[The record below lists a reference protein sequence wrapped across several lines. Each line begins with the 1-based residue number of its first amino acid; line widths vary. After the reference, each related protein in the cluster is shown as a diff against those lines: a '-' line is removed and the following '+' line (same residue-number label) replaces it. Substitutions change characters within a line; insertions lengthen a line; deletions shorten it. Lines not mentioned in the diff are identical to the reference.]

1 MSSIWFAICRHCR
14 AVLVWLWKGCLTY
27 CKSVCYWG
35 GYMRPKLLP
44 RRQVSRPGLPCAL
57 HGCCRLCLLGHC
69 SICAWWLP
77 PRLLTILSSFLVKNQ
92 RFGVCSLPPLTCC
105 RSVVAVYSLVV
116 VNCAC
121 PITWRRCSF
130 VTSCHC
136 RNWRLTESGIS
147 SICIEFSASCDVDF
161 VRLHINTKRAHSNK
175 LKTNSSSRITLLTAE
190 VAYVTFVELS
200 VSGDEPFVQ
209 YTILARRCQTA
220 TTCETQWR
228 HYCYN

>member
-57 HGCCRLCLLGHC
+57 HGCCRLCLLCHW

-77 PRLLTILSSFLVKNQ
+77 PRLLTISRSFFLKNQ

-105 RSVVAVYSLVV
+105 RRVVA

-121 PITWRRCSF
+121 PTTWWRCSI
-130 VTSCHC
+130 VTSRHC
-136 RNWRLTESGIS
+136 RNWRGLADRQ
-147 SICIEFSASCDVDF
+147 FAWNFQPRWSCVVF
-161 VRLHINTKRAHSNK
+161 VRLHTLTPNVNTRIN
-175 LKTNSSSRITLLTAE
+175 
-190 VAYVTFVELS
+190 
-200 VSGDEPFVQ
+200 
-209 YTILARRCQTA
+209 
-220 TTCETQWR
+220 
-228 HYCYN
+228 